1 MVAHQPQSGSAVED
15 TQPELRTQRVWLR
28 PGTLADTPAVTNA
41 CQDEDVAR
49 WTNVPVP
56 YTYENAEGWLAGRIE
71 RWARRESWVW
81 LVFEPGL
88 ERLIAAV
95 GLADID
101 SWNAAASLGYWAAP
115 TGRGRGLVTEAARLV
130 CAWGFA
136 SAGLERISWNAF
148 DGNERSHALAH
159 RLGFTDIGRRRAVI
173 QRGGV
178 WRDELAADLLPGE
191 LTGPLPEGVEG
202 LAPPESAP
210 WRRLRQ
216 DVAEATIETPRL
228 SLRPWSASNPAD
240 FEAVRQA
247 SIDEQ
252 MNLWCPVL
260 DSPDAT
266 LEGYFAIAANHAG
279 RVSFAIVD
287 KHNDTDK
294 VIGQCVLH
302 HIELAP
308 AAASASVGY
317 WLLPEGRGRGL
328 VDEAVEAMVT
338 WAHDTHRVSRFEL
351 MHAVGNTASCG
362 VAARLG
368 FTRELEPRKSWIA
381 PDGTRADEHVHARI
395 FPERV

>member
-1 MVAHQPQSGSAVED
+1 MVVHQAPSGSAIVD

-28 PGTLADTPAVTNA
+28 PGTLADAPAVTSA

-56 YTYENAEGWLAGRIE
+56 YTYENAEGWLSGRVE

-88 ERLIAAV
+88 DQLIAAV

-101 SWNAAASLGYWAAP
+101 GWNGAASLGYWAAP
-115 TGRGRGLVTEAARLV
+115 AGRGRGLVTEAARLV

-136 SAGLERISWNAF
+136 SAGLERIAWYAF
-148 DGNERSHALAH
+148 DGNERSRALAH
-159 RLGFTDIGRRRAVI
+159 RLGFTDIGRRRAVS

-178 WRDELAADLLPGE
+178 WQDELVADLLPGE
-191 LTGPLPEGVEG
+191 LTGPLPDGVEG
-202 LAPPESAP
+202 MAPTDSAP
-210 WRRLRQ
+210 WRPVRP
-216 DVAEATIETPRL
+216 DIPEATIETPRL
-228 SLRPWSASNPAD
+228 LLRPWSISNPAD
-240 FEAVRQA
+240 FEAVRLA

-266 LEGYFAIAANHAG
+266 LDGYFAVAANHAG

-287 KHNDTDK
+287 KDIDH

-302 HIELAP
+302 RIDLAP
-308 AAASASVGY
+308 ETASATVGY

-328 VDEAVEAMVT
+328 VDEAVEAMVH
-338 WAHDTHRVSRFEL
+338 WGHETHAITRFEL
-351 MHAVGNTASCG
+351 MHALGNTASCG
-362 VAARLG
+362 VAVRSG
-368 FTRELEPRKSWIA
+368 FELELESRKSWLA

-395 FPERV
+395 FPERA